1 MKKKIGIFVIYLY
14 CLIPANAQALFK
26 PHVILDTLKTK
37 HVEGFMELYY
47 GGGSLL
53 CLPYYN
59 LNKDKHRLYND
70 SNILLVDNSNV
81 FLFRQLNE
89 KWGGYLVKDNRIK
102 SILFFT
108 QQDIYIMKSIDST
121 FNPSS
126 LRLVLWKQK
135 NCGFDV
141 LHFHNCGF
149 KDPTYDATNGILHY
163 KKYRFYLFKVNKK
176 INFSK
181 LNVTRKRNYK
191 GYGYQEYKW
200 HHENK

>member
-1 MKKKIGIFVIYLY
+1 MKVNFFFLLFLMICSRTWGQSIYKVEKLVDSNNTVYTNETIVIHYG
-14 CLIPANAQALFK
+14 AGA
-26 PHVILDTLKTK
+26 
-37 HVEGFMELYY
+37 LYY
-47 GGGSLL
+47 
-53 CLPYYN
+53 LPYFEI
-59 LNKDKHRLYND
+59 DKGKYPIFND
-70 SNILLVDNSNV
+70 SNVIYSDGNNV
-81 FLFRQLNE
+81 FSFIEINT
-89 KWGGYLVKDNRIK
+89 KWGSYFVKDYFHNYLIYFGQK
-102 SILFFT
+102 N
-108 QQDIYIMKSIDST
+108 IYIFKSIDST

-149 KDPTYDATNGILHY
+149 KDPIYDATNGILYY

-176 INFSK
+176 INISK

-200 HHENK
+200 HYENK